1 MMKAASSFRNNTAF
15 NQAGGGASLRLRGN
29 PTWRSSGCPPC
40 YGREYVTV
48 SHPRDLPIGLAEKDV
63 K

>member
-1 MMKAASSFRNNTAF
+1 MTKAAPGTDTAF

-29 PTWRSSGCPPC
+29 PTWRSGGCPPC

-48 SHPRDLPIGLAEKDV
+48 SRPLKTHIGRAQKDV